1 MRRREP
7 AAELQNIRTEQIVLR
22 PPEMGDA
29 AEVFAYAS
37 DPRASH
43 YLGWHPHQTIDETRE
58 FLARSAEAWQEGRR
72 LRWLIEARGGEV
84 VGMIEAQLGRSMA
97 GIGYV
102 IAPQQW
108 GHGYASQALSLAV
121 DALFEHTGVPA
132 VWAVCDE
139 ENPASARVLEKCGF
153 SFANRLRHYRSC
165 PNIGPQKR
173 DFLSYVRYRQEQK
186 VPTLIG

>member
-7 AAELQNIRTEQIVLR
+7 ATELQNIRTERIVLR
-22 PPEMGDA
+22 LPEEGDA
-29 AEVFAYAS
+29 AAVFVYAS

-43 YLGWHPHQTIDETRE
+43 YLGWRPHQTIDETRE
-58 FLARSAEAWQEGRR
+58 FLVRSAKAWHEGRR
-72 LRWLIEARGGEV
+72 LRWLIESRESGV

-97 GIGYV
+97 GVGYV
-102 IAPQQW
+102 IAPKQW
-108 GHGYASQALSLAV
+108 GHGYASQALALVV
-121 DALFEHTGVPA
+121 DALFEHTSVPA

-153 SFANRLRHYRSC
+153 VFVNRLHHYRSC

-173 DFLSYVRYRQEQK
+173 DFLSYVRYRE
-186 VPTLIG
+186 G

>member
-1 MRRREP
+1 MRPENHPRRQP
-7 AAELQNIRTEQIVLR
+7 AVELQHISGERIELR
-22 PPEMGDA
+22 PPETGDA
-29 AEVFAYAS
+29 AAVFAYAS

-43 YLGWHPHQTIDETRE
+43 YLGWPPHQTIDETHE

-72 LRWLIEARGGEV
+72 LRWLIEGEGNGV

-97 GIGYV
+97 GVGYV

-108 GHGYASQALSLAV
+108 GHGYASQALSLVV
-121 DALFEHTGVPA
+121 DALFAHTRVPA

-153 SFANRLRHYRSC
+153 TFANRLHHYRSC
-165 PNIGPQKR
+165 PNIGPEKR
-173 DFLSYVRYRQEQK
+173 DFLSYVRYRE
-186 VPTLIG
+186 GS